1 MKLTTS
7 NFARTI
13 ASTLLSLCVLASA
26 GFAAKKPISYPRGLA
41 VDAKGNLYVANS
53 GGNDI
58 LVYNTA
64 YTQTTAKTITQGISN
79 PTGVAFDAQ
88 GSLWVSNYGT
98 SNGGANCSVSKY
110 TNGAQ
115 VKSASITNGILGP
128 GALALDG
135 LGDVWVQNDNI
146 NVTVYSQFDE
156 TVKTIAPPGGA
167 FVFGLT
173 ASQGWVSMGGNNQT
187 SSIHTTVFLAGEE
200 GIYEAVGGGNNGI
213 VLASDANS
221 NVYMGN
227 SDGTVNIYNLRADVA
242 STFINVGFEPSGL
255 AIDST
260 RGRVYVANYNA
271 NQILVY
277 STAGA
282 FLHTIE

>member
-1 MKLTTS
+1 MKSATS
-7 NFARTI
+7 NFTRTI
-13 ASTLLSLCVLASA
+13 TSTLLCLCVLASA

-64 YTQTTAKTITQGISN
+64 YVQTSAKTITQGISN

-88 GSLWVSNYGT
+88 GNLWVSNYGT
-98 SNGGANCSVSKY
+98 SNGGANGSVSKY
-110 TNGAQ
+110 TDGKQ
-115 VKSASITNGILGP
+115 ITGASITNGILGP
-128 GALALDG
+128 GALAVDG
-135 LGDVWVQNDNI
+135 LGDVWVQNDSV
-146 NVTVYSQFDE
+146 NVTVYSEFGE
-156 TVKTIAPPGGA
+156 VVKTIAPPGGA

-187 SSIHTTVFLAGEE
+187 SSIHTTPFLAGEQ
-200 GIYEAVGGGNNGI
+200 GVYEAVGGSNGI
-213 VLASDANS
+213 VLASDANN

-227 SDGTVNIYNLRADVA
+227 SDGTVNIYFLSSDVA
-242 STFINVGFEPSGL
+242 YTFINVGFEPSGL
-255 AIDST
+255 AVDSV
-260 RGRVYVANYNA
+260 RGRIYVANYNA